1 MAMDHAVEGIRDTSY
16 KLQTVLR
23 KTDTHWGKK
32 KCFLLAD

>member
-1 MAMDHAVEGIRDTSY
+1 MAMDHAVERIRDTSY

-32 KCFLLAD
+32 KMLSLS